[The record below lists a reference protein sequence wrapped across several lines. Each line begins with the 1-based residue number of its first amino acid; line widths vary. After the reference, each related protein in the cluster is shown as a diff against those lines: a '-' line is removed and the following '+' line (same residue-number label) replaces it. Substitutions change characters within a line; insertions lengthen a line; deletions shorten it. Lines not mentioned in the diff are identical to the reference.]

1 MELTYPAGR
10 IGKHFA
16 VTHGESWQTTTMTKR
31 SRPLGEKCVRWDAN
45 GCIFSTVGR
54 PKSLFRFKR
63 MFTQL
68 RKRIERRAA
77 NFMLD
82 LLQARGLYHGGMD
95 YQLLLA
101 CRNGL
106 FLSRIPSLKS

>member
-1 MELTYPAGR
+1 
-10 IGKHFA
+10 
-16 VTHGESWQTTTMTKR
+16 
-31 SRPLGEKCVRWDAN
+31 
-45 GCIFSTVGR
+45 
-54 PKSLFRFKR
+54 